1 MPPPRQP
8 TFLLSSQGDSSFL
21 SPVPGSNTGCRRLL
35 TKSHPAN
42 AGLASQGSS
51 TGHRASGGPA
61 SGPGLGVPG
70 SPRASSLCPR
80 VGPHLQACRMAVK
93 TTRPCP
99 YQTGVTE
106 VCRQDVSSSPAQ
118 LHVRAPGDGYV
129 RTTAGGAVHLPNSAE
144 PPGGDAVS
152 RGSHAC
158 GTQPS
163 HQRAPRLEMWVPRL
177 AGPGTAARRQ
187 HNINGFRRKRIF
199 QIRNNTRELP
209 GSGVHS
215 PGREEERVEALSHP
229 TGPAVLNDGEFGGT
243 KWDGGNDPQPTGHC
257 EAVWHPPGTE

>member
-1 MPPPRQP
+1 M
-8 TFLLSSQGDSSFL
+8 
-21 SPVPGSNTGCRRLL
+21 PGSNTGCRRLL

-51 TGHRASGGPA
+51 TGHRASGGPGVLESPEA
-61 SGPGLGVPG
+61 PQHLLCALRSGLTSRRVEWPRRRPGLVP
-70 SPRASSLCPR
+70 
-80 VGPHLQACRMAVK
+80 
-93 TTRPCP
+93 TRL
-99 YQTGVTE
+99 GATE
-106 VCRQDVSSSPAQ
+106 VCRQDVSSSPGQ

-243 KWDGGNDPQPTGHC
+243 KWDGGKDPQPTGHC
-257 EAVWHPPGTE
+257 ETVWHPPGTE